1 MGVDFVT
8 TCTPTFERGWDIGL
22 ADAQSA
28 NLFSDLP
35 NETTRTCRATAT
47 GGAPVAVGDAVFL
60 RPCGD
65 AVAVIRGRCEIG
77 RIGNPPASLLD
88 RIATTG
94 RGIATGTVT
103 RTFPRSGDFEVC
115 VN

>member
-1 MGVDFVT
+1 MGVDFIT

-22 ADAQSA
+22 ADAQTA

-35 NETTRTCRATAT
+35 NETTRTCRATPT
-47 GGAPVAVGDAVFL
+47 DGANVAVGDAVLL
-60 RPCGD
+60 RPCGEI
-65 AVAVIRGRCEIG
+65 VIVIRGRSEIG
-77 RIGNPPASLLD
+77 RIGYPPASLLD
-88 RIATTG
+88 RIARDG

-103 RTFPRSGDFEVC
+103 RTYPRSGDFEVC